1 MQNYVSTTIYNKA
14 GKNAN
19 GDFVTKYENMN
30 IYNTTYSKQYAQGLE
45 QIGFD
50 FHNIL
55 RMSQRV
61 YNNYFEQWEHHN
73 FKSTIK
79 RIDYYMRNLV
89 RHRDIKTVFVCI
101 EPDIDQ
107 MTGKVDPTSNNVH
120 FAWKGKELS
129 RGHLANAMKS
139 KRMYLRDNWKM
150 VDNHSYFTKHLGTNL
165 SYHNIYV

>member
-1 MQNYVSTTIYNKA
+1 
-14 GKNAN
+14 
-19 GDFVTKYENMN
+19 
-30 IYNTTYSKQYAQGLE
+30 
-45 QIGFD
+45 
-50 FHNIL
+50 
-55 RMSQRV
+55 MSQRV
-61 YNNYFEQWEHHN
+61 YNHYFEQWEHHN

-101 EPDIDQ
+101 EPDIDE

-139 KRMYLRDNWKM
+139 KRMYIRDNWKM
-150 VDNHSYFTKHLGTNL
+150 VDNHGTLHYIRNGGSLANESKLVHIVLGYICSSCYFEW
-165 SYHNIYV
+165 SFDY